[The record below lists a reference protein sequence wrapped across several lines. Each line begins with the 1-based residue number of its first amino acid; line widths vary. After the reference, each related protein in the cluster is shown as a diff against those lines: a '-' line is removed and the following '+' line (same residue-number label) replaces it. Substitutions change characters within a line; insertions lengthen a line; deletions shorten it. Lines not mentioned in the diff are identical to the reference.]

1 MGQFQLKGSC
11 QTTVTVAYSCI
22 GNSLVKA
29 NQELLW
35 KSDPLLKAPFPLK
48 SPEFS
53 PMSNKENEFTN
64 FVTLIDA
71 FEKSKK
77 AFLEGVGELISLTT
91 FQNLAL
97 LRGKFS
103 YYPWTPKIWVELM
116 FCTESPGYTSV

>member
-11 QTTVTVAYSCI
+11 QTTVTVGYSCI

-35 KSDPLLKAPFPLK
+35 KSDPLLKAPFHLK

-64 FVTLIDA
+64 FVTLLIDA

-77 AFLEGVGELISLTT
+77 LFWRV
-91 FQNLAL
+91 
-97 LRGKFS
+97 
-103 YYPWTPKIWVELM
+103 
-116 FCTESPGYTSV
+116 